1 MAADSEIV
9 ALVGPTGSGKS
20 ALAIMLAQR
29 LDAEI
34 VNCDSRQVFRY
45 LDIGT
50 AKPTQDERAA
60 VPHHLFDIVAPDQA
74 FDCAQYRTHARSVI
88 ETIRAR
94 GKRVLL
100 VGGTGLYLKVLR
112 YGLAPAP
119 PADAALRA
127 ELNALEEQT
136 PGALHA
142 RLARCDAAAAARLH
156 PHDRMRVIRAL
167 EVEALTGRPL
177 SAWQA
182 AHGFRTAELAVRVIG
197 VAVDRA
203 ALYAAL
209 DARCERM
216 LEAGLVDE
224 VRALWARGYG
234 PELPPLQSIGYREVG
249 AYLQGRCDLTSAL
262 RAMQRATRQF
272 AKRQLTWFRRDPSVE
287 WMPAEVLVEKI
298 HHRDSGTPSG
308 AADRSPGGGGG

>member
-1 MAADSEIV
+1 
-9 ALVGPTGSGKS
+9 
-20 ALAIMLAQR
+20 
-29 LDAEI
+29 
-34 VNCDSRQVFRY
+34 
-45 LDIGT
+45 
-50 AKPTQDERAA
+50 
-60 VPHHLFDIVAPDQA
+60 
-74 FDCAQYRTHARSVI
+74 
-88 ETIRAR
+88 
-94 GKRVLL
+94 VLL

-142 RLARCDAAAAARLH
+142 RLAGCDAAAAARLH
-156 PHDRMRVIRAL
+156 PHDRVRVIRAL

-234 PELPPLQSIGYREVG
+234 PELAPL
-249 AYLQGRCDLTSAL
+249 CDLTSAL

-287 WMPAEVLVEKI
+287 WMPAEVLVEKM
-298 HHRDSGTPSG
+298 HHRDSKTASG
-308 AADRSPGGGGG
+308 ATDRSPGGGGR